1 MQPHDMLGQQ
11 HTLAE
16 VMDYVCHDNYVLV
29 GTTISVYLRNPYANQ
44 EVVRL
49 LQAVC
54 DAKIVLMAEYTAA
67 IVEYET
73 RQYAEQDF

>member
-1 MQPHDMLGQQ
+1 MQTPDDMIGHQP
-11 HTLAE
+11 TLDK

-29 GTTISVYLRNPYANQ
+29 GTTISVYLQSSYANQ

-54 DAKIVLMAEYTAA
+54 DVGFVLMAEYTAA
-67 IVEYET
+67 IIEYRT
-73 RQYAEQDF
+73 RQYAE

>member
-1 MQPHDMLGQQ
+1 MQTHDDMLGQQ

-29 GTTISVYLRNPYANQ
+29 GTTISVYLQRSYSNQ

-54 DAKIVLMAEYTAA
+54 DVKFVLMTEYTAA
-67 IVEYET
+67 IVEYKT
-73 RQYAEQDF
+73 RQYAE